1 MQKSDESAEYS
12 LAFIA
17 FFASSKEYVVPS
29 FAQAPWAQRVSTQ
42 QLQCGGT
49 DANAAVVNDKV

>member
-1 MQKSDESAEYS
+1 MKVQSILWRSS
-12 LAFIA
+12 L
-17 FFASSKEYVVPS
+17 FFASLKEYVVPS
-29 FAQAPWAQRVSTQ
+29 FAQAPWAQCVSTQ